1 MTAPIWMA
9 APPEV
14 HSSLLSTGPGPGPLL
29 AAAESW
35 NSLSIVYTETAQE
48 LAALLASV
56 QGGAWEGP
64 TAAAYAAAHVPYL
77 AWLTEASVDSA
88 VTAARQETA
97 AAAYTVALATMP
109 TLAELAA
116 NHATNAVL
124 AATNFFGINDIPIA
138 VNEADYVRMWIQAAT
153 VMTTYQAVA
162 TAAVA
167 ASPQTTAAPQIEKA
181 NPASVVSNLGN
192 RIYNWLE
199 SLPLPPDTENEVY
212 QWLENIGFINYW
224 NNYLEP
230 LSNVFFNSP
239 YFQAIFSGFDPYL
252 ALLGNPLIFLSPSNI
267 AFALGYPLDIGSY
280 IAFLSET
287 FSFIAL
293 DLTAA
298 VATGNP
304 ATIGFT
310 ILFTTVEAVGTII
323 TDTIALLKTLLEQF
337 IVLLL
342 PVITPL
348 LTPLLAG
355 LAAGTALS
363 PAAGLSGLAALAA
376 IPPPVPPPP
385 ILPSVAALVPSIPI
399 STSTPVPAPAE
410 LTTLSPTTGLPPPP
424 TPAPPTTSGAGV
436 GMNMGMGM
444 GMDAGMENYGYLV
457 GDLSAVA
464 KRVAGFGA
472 RKTAPVPAGAAAAAV
487 AATPREPAQRQRRRR
502 PRTEMLGR
510 GYEYMDLEDEDA
522 SAGGERVG
530 AVAASVKGAGTQGF
544 AGTAAKTGAGQAA
557 GLATLADDALGG
569 GPRMPMMP
577 GTWGAEPAPDLPDG
591 PDNR

>member
-14 HSSLLSTGPGPGPLL
+14 HSALLSSGPGPGPLL

-35 NSLSIVYTETAQE
+35 NSLSTVYTETAQE

-56 QGGAWEGP
+56 QAGAWEGP
-64 TAAAYAAAHVPYL
+64 TAAAYAAAHAPYL
-77 AWLTEASVDSA
+77 AWVAEASVDSA
-88 VTAARQETA
+88 LTAARQETA
-97 AAAYTVALATMP
+97 ATAYTVALAAMP

-116 NHATNAVL
+116 NHATTAVL
-124 AATNFFGINDIPIA
+124 VATNFFGINAIPIA

-167 ASPQTTAAPQIEKA
+167 ASPQAPTAPQIEKA
-181 NPASVVSNLGN
+181 NPASIVSNVGN
-192 RIYNWLE
+192 RFYNWLE
-199 SLPLPPDTENEVY
+199 SLPLPPDTEAQWH
-212 QWLENIGFINYW
+212 QWLQNIGFVNYW

-239 YFQAIFSGFDPYL
+239 FYQAIFSGFDPYL
-252 ALLGNPLIFLSPSNI
+252 PLLGNPLIYLSPSNI

-287 FSFIAL
+287 FAYIAL

-304 ATIGFT
+304 TTIGFT

-337 IVLLL
+337 IVLLI
-342 PVITPL
+342 PIVTPL
-348 LTPLLAG
+348 LTASLAPLTVGA
-355 LAAGTALS
+355 ALS
-363 PAAGLSGLAALAA
+363 PAAGLSGLAGLAA
-376 IPPPVPPPP
+376 IPPPPPVPP
-385 ILPSVAALVPSIPI
+385 ILPPVAALVPNIP
-399 STSTPVPAPAE
+399 TSTPTSVQAPAE
-410 LTTLSPTTGLPPPP
+410 VAAPSTTIGSAPPLSS
-424 TPAPPTTSGAGV
+424 APPTATGAGV
-436 GMNMGMGM
+436 GMGMGM
-444 GMDAGMENYGYLV
+444 GAGMENYGYLV

-464 KRVAGFGA
+464 KRAAGFGA
-472 RKTAPVPAGAAAAAV
+472 RKTAPVPDGVEAAAV

-502 PRTEMLGR
+502 PKTQMLGR
-510 GYEYMDLEDEDA
+510 GYEYMDLEDEDT
-522 SAGGERVG
+522 SAGGERV
-530 AVAASVKGAGTQGF
+530 AVGASVKGAGTQGF

-577 GTWGAEPAPDLPDG
+577 GTWGADSALDLPDG
-591 PDNR
+591 SE

>member
-1 MTAPIWMA
+1 MSTAYA
-9 APPEV
+9 E
-14 HSSLLSTGPGPGPLL
+14 T
-29 AAAESW
+29 AAE
-35 NSLSIVYTETAQE
+35 LT
-48 LAALLASV
+48 ALLASA
-56 QGGAWEGP
+56 QAGAWEGP
-64 TAAAYAAAHVPYL
+64 TAAAYAAAHLPYL
-77 AWLTEASVDSA
+77 AWLTEASVNSA

-97 AAAYTVALATMP
+97 ATAYTVALAAMP
-109 TLAELAA
+109 TLPELAA

-124 AATNFFGINDIPIA
+124 LATNFFGINAIPIA
-138 VNEADYVRMWIQAAT
+138 INEADYVRMWIQAAS
-153 VMTTYQAVA
+153 VMTTYQGVA

-167 ASPQTTAAPQIEKA
+167 ASPQNPTAPQIVKA
-181 NPASVVSNLGN
+181 NAASAVSNLGN
-192 RIYNWLE
+192 KIYNWLE
-199 SLPLPPDTENEVY
+199 ALPLPPDMQNEFY
-212 QWLENIGFINYW
+212 QWLENIGYINFW
-224 NNYLEP
+224 NNHLEQWT
-230 LSNVFFNSP
+230 NVFFNSP
-239 YFQAIFSGFDPYL
+239 YFQSIFAGFDPYL
-252 ALLGNPLIFLSPSNI
+252 PLLGNPLIFFTPFNV

-337 IVLLL
+337 IVLLI

-348 LTPLLAG
+348 LTASLAT

-385 ILPSVAALVPSIPI
+385 ILPPVAALVPSLPTP
-399 STSTPVPAPAE
+399 TSAPVPAPAAAHV
-410 LTTLSPTTGLPPPP
+410 SVPVGGPPPP
-424 TPAPPTTSGAGV
+424 PGTAPPTATGAGV
-436 GMNMGMGM
+436 GMG
-444 GMDAGMENYGYLV
+444 AGMENFGYLV

-464 KRVAGFGA
+464 KRAGGLSA
-472 RKTAPVPAGAAAAAV
+472 RKTAPVPDGAEAAAV
-487 AATPREPAQRQRRRR
+487 AATPREPAQRQRRLR
-502 PRTEMLGR
+502 PKNQMLGR
-510 GYEYMDLEDEDA
+510 GYEYMDLEDDDA
-522 SAGGERVG
+522 SSGEPVA
-530 AVAASVKGAGTQGF
+530 AVAASVTGAGTQGF

-557 GLATLADDALGG
+557 GLTTLADDALSG

-577 GTWGAEPAPDLPDG
+577 GTWGAESAPHLDVPGDH
-591 PDNR
+591 DNS

>member
-14 HSSLLSTGPGPGPLL
+14 HSALLSSGPGPGPLL

-35 NSLSIVYTETAQE
+35 NSLSTVYTETAQE

-56 QGGAWEGP
+56 QAGAWEGP
-64 TAAAYAAAHVPYL
+64 TATAYAAAHAPYL

-97 AAAYTVALATMP
+97 AAAYTVALAAMP

-124 AATNFFGINDIPIA
+124 LATNFFGINAIPIA
-138 VNEADYVRMWIQAAT
+138 VNEADYARMWIQAAT

-162 TAAVA
+162 TTAVA

-181 NPASVVSNLGN
+181 NPASVVSDLGN
-192 RIYNWLE
+192 KIYNWLE
-199 SLPLPPDTENEVY
+199 SLPLPPDTEAQWY
-212 QWLENIGFINYW
+212 QWLENIGFINLW

-230 LSNVFFNSP
+230 LSNVFVNSP

-252 ALLGNPLIFLSPSNI
+252 PLLGNPLIFLSPSNI

-287 FSFIAL
+287 FAYIAL

-337 IVLLL
+337 IVLLI

-348 LTPLLAG
+348 LTASLAS
-355 LAAGTALS
+355 LAAGAALS
-363 PAAGLSGLAALAA
+363 PTAGLSGLAALAA
-376 IPPPVPPPP
+376 IPPVPPPP
-385 ILPSVAALVPSIPI
+385 ILPPVAALVPSIPT
-399 STSTPVPAPAE
+399 STSAPAPAPAE
-410 LTTLSPTTGLPPPP
+410 VTALSPTTGSPPPLG
-424 TPAPPTTSGAGV
+424 TAPPTAAGAGV

-444 GMDAGMENYGYLV
+444 GAGMENYGYLV

-464 KRVAGFGA
+464 KRAAGFGA
-472 RKTAPVPAGAAAAAV
+472 RKTVPLPGGAEAATV
-487 AATPREPAQRQRRRR
+487 AATPREPAHRQRRRR

-510 GYEYMDLEDEDA
+510 GYEYMDLEDEDS

-530 AVAASVKGAGTQGF
+530 AVAASAKGAGTQGF
-544 AGTAAKTGAGQAA
+544 AGTAAKTGAGHAA
-557 GLATLADDALGG
+557 GLATLADDGLGG

-577 GTWGAEPAPDLPDG
+577 GTWGADSAPDLPDG
-591 PDNR
+591 SE

>member
-14 HSSLLSTGPGPGPLL
+14 HSALLSSGPGPGPLL

-35 NSLSIVYTETAQE
+35 NSLSTAYTETAQE

-56 QGGAWEGP
+56 QAGAWEGP
-64 TAAAYAAAHVPYL
+64 TAAAYAAAHAPYL
-77 AWLTEASVDSA
+77 AWLTEASLDSA

-97 AAAYTVALATMP
+97 AAAYTVALAAMP

-124 AATNFFGINDIPIA
+124 MATNFFGINAIPIA

-153 VMTTYQAVA
+153 VMTTYQAIA
-162 TAAVA
+162 TTAVA
-167 ASPQTTAAPQIEKA
+167 ASPPTTAAPQINKA
-181 NPASVVSNLGN
+181 NPASVVSDLGN

-199 SLPLPPDTENEVY
+199 SLPLPPDTEAQWY
-212 QWLENIGFINYW
+212 QWLQNIGFIDLW

-230 LSNVFFNSP
+230 LSNVFVNSP

-252 ALLGNPLIFLSPSNI
+252 PLLGNPLIFLSPSNI
-267 AFALGYPLDIGSY
+267 AFALGYPLDLGSY
-280 IAFLSET
+280 IAFLSE
-287 FSFIAL
+287 SFAYIAL

-298 VATGNP
+298 VATGDP

-337 IVLLL
+337 IVLLI

-348 LTPLLAG
+348 LTASLAS
-355 LAAGTALS
+355 LAAGTALT

-385 ILPSVAALVPSIPI
+385 ILPPVAALVPGIPA
-399 STSTPVPAPAE
+399 STPTSVPAPAE
-410 LTTLSPTTGLPPPP
+410 VTALSPTTGAPPPFG
-424 TPAPPTTSGAGV
+424 TAPPTTSGAAV

-444 GMDAGMENYGYLV
+444 GAGMENYGYLV
-457 GDLSAVA
+457 GELSAVA
-464 KRVAGFGA
+464 KRAAGFGA
-472 RKTAPVPAGAAAAAV
+472 RKAAPVPDGAETAAV
-487 AATPREPAQRQRRRR
+487 APAAVGPVQRQRRRR
-502 PRTEMLGR
+502 PKTQMRGR

-522 SAGGERVG
+522 SAGGERV
-530 AVAASVKGAGTQGF
+530 AAAASATGAGTQGF
-544 AGTAAKTGAGQAA
+544 AGTAARTGAGHAA
-557 GLATLADDALGG
+557 GLTTLADDALGG

-577 GTWGAEPAPDLPDG
+577 GTWDPDATPRPDLPGDE
-591 PDNR
+591 DNR